1 MVFTKEKWKSFTAFC
16 WYFFGVGSFW
26 PVLFILI
33 IAGLGIFNSVYR
45 YSQSDVDEMRIE
57 YENKI
62 DHAREDS
69 YQFGYSDAEFEHEED
84 WSDGY
89 LEGFYDGY
97 YAGYDDSDAGDPCDP
112 SVHY

>member
-1 MVFTKEKWKSFTAFC
+1 MK
-16 WYFFGVGSFW
+16 
-26 PVLFILI
+26 
-33 IAGLGIFNSVYR
+33 
-45 YSQSDVDEMRIE
+45 IE

-62 DHAREDS
+62 DHVREDS

-97 YAGYDDSDAGDPCDP
+97 YAGYDDSSAGDPCDP